1 MSSGVYW
8 QVCTQLTTHT
18 TLLARLADDT
28 DREAWRD
35 FYERY
40 GELIRGFVR
49 RRGLQ
54 PADCDDAV
62 QEVLASLSQAMASFA
77 YDPAKGKFRS
87 YLKTVTLRAIFKIIR
102 QKQGQVDLEHIE
114 EATRAAEN
122 DTTAEEAWEAEWRQY
137 HLRQAMR
144 VIEAEFNEADRRAF
158 QQYAVEGVEAR
169 EVAAALGMSVDQV
182 YQAKSRILKR
192 LAQLIELQVQDEG

>member
-1 MSSGVYW
+1 M
-8 QVCTQLTTHT
+8 CTQVTTHT
-18 TLLARLADDT
+18 TLLARLADDR
-28 DREAWRD
+28 DREAWRE
-35 FYERY
+35 FHGRY
-40 GELIRGFVR
+40 GELIRGFAR

-62 QEVLASLSQAMASFA
+62 QEVLIGLSQAMPTFA

-102 QKQGQVDLEHIE
+102 QKQRQVDLEHIE

-122 DTTAEEAWEAEWRQY
+122 DTAAEEAWEAEWRQY

-169 EVAAALGMSVDQV
+169 EAAAALGMSVDQV

-192 LAQLIELQVQDEG
+192 LMQLIEVQVQDEG